1 MTSRSTPDAG
11 AAEGPVPTPA
21 ALERHL
27 LEPDHPILLLVAS
40 EGTEDAVE
48 AAIALADWRAARDL
62 PTELVDAGVT
72 SPRIHHALGVENLE
86 GLADVFLFGASLAR
100 VSTRPEDHAFEFV
113 APGAYIT
120 DPEGV
125 LSSAGWDRVAAEAE
139 GAGALMLVFVPAGTP
154 GLGALSRRIGRAVVL
169 GDGTDA
175 ERAARRLDR
184 SCRIV
189 ATVPV
194 GRPAP
199 PPAAVPAA
207 ESPADGYDEED
218 PGPSLLTEPPLP
230 PRPRP
235 VRIALARVLVFAVL
249 ALVLVAV
256 GWLAYRYAAGL
267 RAATAVES
275 VEPEPEPARP
285 PARGDPVETPIP
297 VSVAVEM
304 HQDLMSA
311 RERVEALRRAE
322 PGIGFYIS
330 PVAVRGG
337 LFYSVLAGPVL
348 DAEAGAAL
356 LQRLVDA
363 RHKTAFDSW
372 AIRPTEYAFLLGEFD
387 TREEATV
394 RVAALEARD
403 IPAYVVTIRYDPG
416 PPRYRVYGGA
426 FETIVEAE
434 VMAELLENA
443 DLEPQLV
450 PRTGEPIE

>member
-1 MTSRSTPDAG
+1 MSSPPRPDAG
-11 AAEGPVPTPA
+11 GAEGPVPIPA
-21 ALERHL
+21 ALERLL

-40 EGTEDAVE
+40 EGTDDAVG

-62 PTELVDAGVT
+62 PTQLVDAGMT
-72 SPRIHHALGVENLE
+72 SPRLHHALGVENLE
-86 GLADVFLFGASLAR
+86 GLADVFLFGASLSR
-100 VSTRPEDHAFEFV
+100 VATTPADHAFQFV
-113 APGAYIT
+113 APGAYIP

-125 LSSAGWDRVAAEAE
+125 LSSARWDRVAAEADA
-139 GAGALMLVFVPAGTP
+139 AGALMLVFVPATTP

-175 ERAARRLDR
+175 ERTARRLDR

-194 GRPAP
+194 GRSAAASAASLPAEG
-199 PPAAVPAA
+199 PAA
-207 ESPADGYDEED
+207 EYDEED
-218 PGPSLLTEPPLP
+218 PGPSLLMEPPVP

-235 VRIALARVLVFAVL
+235 VRIALVRILVFAVL
-249 ALVLVAV
+249 ALLLVAA
-256 GWLAYRYAAGL
+256 GWLAYRFAAGL
-267 RAATAVES
+267 RTPTALES
-275 VEPEPEPARP
+275 VEPEPVAAP
-285 PARGDPVETPIP
+285 PPVRGDPVEKPIP

-322 PGIGFYIS
+322 PGINFYIS

-337 LFYSVLAGPVL
+337 LFYSVLAGPVA

-372 AIRPTEYAFLLGEFD
+372 AIRPTEYAFHLGEFD
-387 TREEATV
+387 TREEAEAHV
-394 RVAALEARD
+394 GGLDARD
-403 IPAYVVTIRYDPG
+403 IPAYVVTIRHDPG

-426 FETIVEAE
+426 FETVVEAE

-443 DLEPQLV
+443 DLEPRLV